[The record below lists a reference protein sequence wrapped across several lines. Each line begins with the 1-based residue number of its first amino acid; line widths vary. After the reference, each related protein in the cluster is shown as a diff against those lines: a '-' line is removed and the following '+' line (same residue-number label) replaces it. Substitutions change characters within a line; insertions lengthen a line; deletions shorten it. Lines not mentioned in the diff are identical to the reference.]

1 MAGVTNKVRLKD
13 GTIGIIQKVT
23 NGNYL
28 LMTAEGEHRWCSPED
43 IEEIL

>member
-13 GTIGIIQKVT
+13 GTIGTIIQVS

-28 LMTAEGEHRWCSPED
+28 LSTNTGDRRWCKDSD
-43 IEEIL
+43 IEEVL